1 MMKRREEL
9 QLVTRTWRAESAVAY
24 QMVDACSL
32 ASLQM
37 NGPTMRS
44 LGVVSTIRG
53 EGRSSVA
60 IAMAVVQQRDY
71 RRRVV
76 LLEMDFE
83 RPSLAR
89 RVEADPAPGLAE
101 LVRGEA
107 SIHDVL
113 QPLAEGMCTITAG
126 AGAGAGPRLIV
137 DFMASGLL
145 QELMGQFDV
154 VVADLPPL
162 LGSSFAVQA
171 AGLFERTLLVVRS
184 GVTPV
189 GQIREAIASMPVEP
203 LVLLNA
209 VESSRPAWLRRRT
222 GT

>member
-9 QLVTRTWRAESAVAY
+9 QVVARPWRADSAVAY

-37 NGPTMRS
+37 NGPTLRS
-44 LGVVSTIRG
+44 LGVVSAIRG

-71 RRRVV
+71 RRRVL

-89 RVEADPAPGLAE
+89 RFEAEATPGLAE
-101 LVRGEA
+101 LVRGDA
-107 SIHDVL
+107 TVHDVV
-113 QPLAEGMCTITAG
+113 QPLADGMSTITAG
-126 AGAGAGPRLIV
+126 AAGGAGPRLIV
-137 DFMASGLL
+137 
-145 QELMGQFDV
+145 ELMSSNLFRELTGQFDV
-154 VVADLPPL
+154 VVVDLPPL
-162 LGSSFAVQA
+162 IGSSFAVQA
-171 AGLFERTLLVVRS
+171 ASLVERTVLVVRA

-189 GQIREAIASMPVEP
+189 AQIREAVASLPAEPVI
-203 LVLLNA
+203 LLNG
-209 VESSRPAWLRRRT
+209 VESRLPSWLRRRS
-222 GT
+222 GI

>member
-9 QLVTRTWRAESAVAY
+9 QVVARTWRADSAVAS
-24 QMVDACSL
+24 QMVDACNL

-37 NGPTMRS
+37 NGPTLRS

-60 IAMAVVQQRDY
+60 IAMAVVQQRAY
-71 RRRVV
+71 RRRVL

-83 RPSLAR
+83 RPSLTR
-89 RVEADPAPGLAE
+89 RVEAEAAPGLAE
-101 LVRGEA
+101 LIRGEA
-107 SIHDVL
+107 SLDDVV
-113 QPLAEGMCTITAG
+113 QPLADAMSAITAG

-137 DFMASGLL
+137 DFMSSGVFS
-145 QELMGQFDV
+145 ELMRQFDV

-171 AGLFERTLLVVRS
+171 AGLFERTVLVVRS

-189 GQIREAIASMPVEP
+189 AAIREAVASMPVEP

-209 VESSRPAWLRRRT
+209 VESSLPAWMRRQT

>member
-9 QLVTRTWRAESAVAY
+9 QVVARPWRADSAVRS

-37 NGPTMRS
+37 NGPTLRS
-44 LGVVSTIRG
+44 LGVVSAIRG
-53 EGRSSVA
+53 EGRTSVA

-71 RRRVV
+71 RRPVL

-89 RVEADPAPGLAE
+89 RLEAEVTPGLAE
-101 LVRGEA
+101 LIRGDA
-107 SIHDVL
+107 SIHDVV
-113 QPLAEGMCTITAG
+113 QPLADGMSTITAG
-126 AGAGAGPRLIV
+126 AAAGAGPRLIV
-137 DFMASGLL
+137 ELMSSALF
-145 QELMGQFDV
+145 QELMAQFEV
-154 VVADLPPL
+154 VVVDLPPL
-162 LGSSFAVQA
+162 IGSSFAVQA
-171 AGLFERTLLVVRS
+171 AGLVERALLVVRA

-189 GQIREAIASMPVEP
+189 AQVREAVASLPAEPVI
-203 LVLLNA
+203 LLNG
-209 VESSRPAWLRRRT
+209 VESRLPAWLRRRS